1 MAASAP
7 PFSNPPYSDPPP
19 SNPPHLDSRR
29 AWVMAFSSSL
39 MLGAAFGTMLCI
51 TVFLK
56 PLEAEFGWERGV
68 TSFAYSISAFFVGS
82 FGIGMGRLVDRISVR
97 PILLFGAVMM
107 GISQMLLSRIDSL
120 WQLYLIYGLLVG
132 ALANGSFLVP
142 LMTNIGFW
150 FERNKGLAVG
160 VVMAGQSLGGALM
173 PALARWLIASLGWRE
188 AYLVLGAVSMTVLIV
203 LALIV
208 RDPPGIAATKA
219 SAKIAGPSRAVI
231 APAPLSATLCVAIV
245 CCCIC
250 MSIPLIHIYPLAL
263 EQGLLPTA
271 AAAVLSVIMVTSIV
285 GRVGIGRLADRI
297 GGVRSLLLA
306 SALQTAMVFWFSQIS
321 TLPWFFAVGI
331 LYGIGYGGVIP
342 SYAIIVR
349 EMIPTH
355 RVGVV
360 MGMVFFFG
368 NLGMALGGYLGG
380 VIYDLSGGY
389 TASYATGALAG
400 VANLV
405 IVGGLLVVIRM
416 RRPPIPAPAG

>member
-1 MAASAP
+1 
-7 PFSNPPYSDPPP
+7 
-19 SNPPHLDSRR
+19 
-29 AWVMAFSSSL
+29 MAFSSSL

-82 FGIGMGRLVDRISVR
+82 FGIGMGRLVDRISIR
-97 PILLFGAVMM
+97 PIILFGAVMM
-107 GISQMLLSRIDSL
+107 GVSQMLLSRIDSL

-173 PALARWLIASLGWRE
+173 PALARWLTASLGWRD
-188 AYLVLGAVSMTVLIV
+188 AYLVLGAVSMSVLIV

-231 APAPLSATLCVAIV
+231 APAPLSATLCIAIV

-263 EQGLLPTA
+263 EQGLLPTT

-285 GRVGIGRLADRI
+285 GRVGIGRLADHI

-306 SALQTAMVFWFSQIS
+306 SALQTAMVFWFSQLS
-321 TLPWFFAVGI
+321 TLPWFVAVGI

-400 VANLV
+400 VANLA

>member
-1 MAASAP
+1 
-7 PFSNPPYSDPPP
+7 
-19 SNPPHLDSRR
+19 
-29 AWVMAFSSSL
+29 
-39 MLGAAFGTMLCI
+39 
-51 TVFLK
+51 
-56 PLEAEFGWERGV
+56 
-68 TSFAYSISAFFVGS
+68 
-82 FGIGMGRLVDRISVR
+82 
-97 PILLFGAVMM
+97 
-107 GISQMLLSRIDSL
+107 
-120 WQLYLIYGLLVG
+120 
-132 ALANGSFLVP
+132 
-142 LMTNIGFW
+142 
-150 FERNKGLAVG
+150 
-160 VVMAGQSLGGALM
+160 
-173 PALARWLIASLGWRE
+173 
-188 AYLVLGAVSMTVLIV
+188 V

-231 APAPLSATLCVAIV
+231 APAPLSATLCIAIV
-245 CCCIC
+245 CCCIA

-263 EQGLLPTA
+263 EQGLLPTS

-285 GRVGIGRLADRI
+285 GRVGIGRLADHI

-306 SALQTAMVFWFSQIS
+306 SALQTAMVFWFSQLS

-400 VANLV
+400 VANLAV
-405 IVGGLLVVIRM
+405 VGGLLVVIRM
-416 RRPPIPAPAG
+416 RRPPIPAPTG

>member
-7 PFSNPPYSDPPP
+7 SP
-19 SNPPHLDSRR
+19 SSPSHLDSRK
-29 AWVMAFSSSL
+29 AWLMAFSSSL
-39 MLGAAFGTMLCI
+39 LLGAAFGTMLCV

-82 FGIGMGRLVDRISVR
+82 FGIGMGKLVDRISVR

-107 GISQMLLSRIDSL
+107 GISQLLLSRIDSL

-150 FERNKGLAVG
+150 FERNRGMAVG

-173 PALARWLIASLGWRE
+173 PALARWLVATLGWRE
-188 AYLVLGAVSMTVLIV
+188 AYLTLGGISMTVLV
-203 LALIV
+203 LLALIV
-208 RDPPGIAATKA
+208 RDPPGIATTKA
-219 SAKIAGPSRAVI
+219 NAKVNGPSRAEI
-231 APAPLSATLCVAIV
+231 APGPLTATLCLAIV
-245 CCCIC
+245 LCCIC

-263 EQGLLPTA
+263 EQGLLPSA
-271 AAAVLSVIMVTSIV
+271 AAGVLSVIMVTSIV
-285 GRVGIGRLADRI
+285 GRVGSGRLADRI
-297 GGVRSLLLA
+297 GGVRTLLVA
-306 SALQTAMVFWFSQIS
+306 SGLQTVMVFWFSQLS
-321 TLPWFFAVGI
+321 TLPWFIAVGI
-331 LYGIGYGGVIP
+331 FYGIGYGGVIP

-355 RVGVV
+355 RVGAV

-368 NLGMALGGYLGG
+368 NLGMALGGFLGG
-380 VIYDLSGGY
+380 VIYDWSGGY
-389 TASYATGALAG
+389 PTSYATGALAG
-400 VANLV
+400 MANLA
-405 IVGGLLVVIRM
+405 IVGGLLLVIRM
-416 RRPPIPAPAG
+416 RKPPIHAPAG